1 LRFPH
6 GVTMTDVSIREE
18 LERFAREMRVQKK
31 RVERGRKIVEAR
43 GRIMV
48 MLAGLSRYEPQYEGV
63 RAFLEDEWQSVR

>member
-1 LRFPH
+1 
-6 GVTMTDVSIREE
+6 MTDVSIREE

-48 MLAGLSRYEPQYEGV
+48 MLTGLSRYEPQYEGV